1 MMLRV
6 VLQRHGANAV
16 VSSMSWKY
24 SVTTGFLSSSIDVDT
39 NDSLSSGAVHRRM
52 CTSVSG
58 LSSLDTPI

>member
-1 MMLRV
+1 MMLRA
-6 VLQRHGANAV
+6 VLQRRGANAV
-16 VSSMSWKY
+16 VSGVSWKY
-24 SVTTGFLSSSIDVDT
+24 SVTTGFLSSSSDVDT